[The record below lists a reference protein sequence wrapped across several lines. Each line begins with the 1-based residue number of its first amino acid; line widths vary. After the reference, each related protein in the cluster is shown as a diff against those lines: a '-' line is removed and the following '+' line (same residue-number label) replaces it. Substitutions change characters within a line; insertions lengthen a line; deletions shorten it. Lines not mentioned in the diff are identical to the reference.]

1 MASSGARCTSKCLLA
16 SWHVHG
22 STLMQNLTN
31 NVLPSLEII
40 EAFGYN
46 YAFPMTDLSKI
57 GIHVSSPIIELDNS
71 SPL

>member
-1 MASSGARCTSKCLLA
+1 
-16 SWHVHG
+16 
-22 STLMQNLTN
+22 MQNLTN